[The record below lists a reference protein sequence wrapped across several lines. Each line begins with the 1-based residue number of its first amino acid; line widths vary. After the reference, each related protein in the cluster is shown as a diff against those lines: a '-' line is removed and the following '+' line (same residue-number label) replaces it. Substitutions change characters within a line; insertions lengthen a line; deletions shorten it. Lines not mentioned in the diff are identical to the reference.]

1 MTMPVRTRGVDSL
14 SPAEESHVQPCSAS
28 ELSVP
33 SSRGGHGNAMQQRR
47 PCRMMM
53 PVHSGNA
60 NQSSSG
66 RAATSGSFDNAP
78 GDGAKVHA
86 RPWST
91 EVDFSSRSRIP
102 SVACKRNGCLVDRN
116 AHACTLHNEQEEQ
129 DHRSASAELRRSAQG
144 EGSAQQWWM
153 DAGEDVNLGEHVKV
167 ADTDRG
173 LTRMHLKMGA
183 EPQGGER
190 AKEITKEVLGVHI
203 KEESQPEELPRLH
216 PLTIP
221 CGGSIPNGRSK
232 YGGSSGVGAVEGAQL
247 ALDVALRQKHS
258 DVDDMLCTGHAC
270 LKVVGSNP
278 GLQSM
283 VPELD
288 AMPFLEKAVNAVP
301 SSKAGQRGVPAQKSQ
316 RQNRPKGEKVKKGQ
330 KAKNPM
336 SSMDLGVGDTQ
347 ANGQT
352 MELGEQ
358 RAEADDTQDARP
370 EQRHAKRKVRKESRR
385 ESVEEAEPS
394 VGQHQPRDVKIKGS
408 QLAADSLAART
419 TMVQSKVDSE
429 VHQVEDVANFEVQVE
444 EKWHSKDRPHHE
456 AQNRMDLLDTSPAS
470 SASHAKGEVVYRHDK
485 EGDKLS
491 KSSDQ
496 HLQQQANK
504 RKREAPC
511 IGAERFRPTVTT
523 GHRLVHGTLQPHGR
537 RSLRP
542 SIPTRM
548 SRTPTPQK
556 RSVGNATGGKC
567 FAHIAT
573 AGTLAVVVDPQQT
586 ASPVTRQESK
596 TKKQLDVTGL
606 QGNRK
611 PGVGSQV
618 SLHRGEEKQHKQGR
632 LELPE
637 ELANGRLSPTS
648 NPLPC
653 NLSPEKPSLE
663 ADVHVTDLSED
674 CCSGMDVQSSPQPLP
689 DETAGST
696 VKLKRMVLVC
706 DERADQQAVHQS
718 VREKRKALLEK
729 SKARLGEKRCKP
741 FMERRCSHAILA
753 AEDLSEEASSVDK
766 VQLDSSEDDFEDQ
779 VQVLEP
785 DHCVRQLR
793 QEQPIKEPPPKQRRV
808 RNTVDEDIAVASKE
822 MQWSS
827 KSVKANAYGGRRL
840 EEIMKSCMVPEVC
853 ALKHIKPAS
862 TAADVQKPLKE
873 TAGTVATA
881 KATGVS
887 CFKRTKPGAA
897 LRGAVE
903 SSSISLK
910 RMKPR
915 DAQGVSQEGS
925 AGGVV
930 TSVGVAGRKKR
941 PTVPAK
947 DTQNA
952 STESGAAGGKKKSS
966 FFTNKGYEQYA
977 HSAGSRTAVASSRV
991 VAAQNQRN
999 TVCCST
1005 ILSYDLCLRTCQVS
1019 WDK

>member
-1 MTMPVRTRGVDSL
+1 MTMPVSTHGVDSL

-33 SSRGGHGNAMQQRR
+33 SSRGGHSNAMQQRR
-47 PCRMMM
+47 PCRVMM
-53 PVHSGNA
+53 PVHGGNA

-116 AHACTLHNEQEEQ
+116 AHACALHNEQEEQ
-129 DHRSASAELRRSAQG
+129 DQRSASAELRRSAQG
-144 EGSAQQWWM
+144 ERSAEQLGM

-167 ADTDRG
+167 ADNYRG

-183 EPQGGER
+183 EPQGGQR
-190 AKEITKEVLGVHI
+190 AANEITKEVLGVHI

-232 YGGSSGVGAVEGAQL
+232 YNGSSGAGDVECEPM
-247 ALDVALRQKHS
+247 ALDVALRRKHS
-258 DVDDMLCTGHAC
+258 DADDMFCTRHAWF
-270 LKVVGSNP
+270 KVVGSNP

-288 AMPFLEKAVNAVP
+288 AVPFLEKAVNAVP

-316 RQNRPKGEKVKKGQ
+316 RRKRPKGEKVKKGQ

-336 SSMDLGVGDTQ
+336 SSMDLGVGDTK

-352 MELGEQ
+352 MEFGEQ

-370 EQRHAKRKVRKESRR
+370 EQRHAKRKVRRESRR
-385 ESVEEAEPS
+385 ESVEPS
-394 VGQHQPRDVKIKGS
+394 VGQHQHGDVKTKGS

-419 TMVQSKVDSE
+419 TIVQSKVDSE

-444 EKWHSKDRPHHE
+444 EKCHSKDHPHHE
-456 AQNRMDLLDTSPAS
+456 AQNHMDLLDTSPAS

-496 HLQQQANK
+496 HLQRQTNK

-511 IGAERFRPTVTT
+511 IGAERFQPTITT
-523 GHRLVHGTLQPHGR
+523 GACLVHGTLQPHGR
-537 RSLRP
+537 CSLRP
-542 SIPTRM
+542 SMPTRM
-548 SRTPTPQK
+548 SRTRAPQK
-556 RSVGNATGGKC
+556 RSVGNATDGKRV
-567 FAHIAT
+567 AHIAN
-573 AGTLAVVVDPQQT
+573 AGTHAVVVDPQQT
-586 ASPVTRQESK
+586 ATPLTRQESK

-606 QGNRK
+606 QGNGK

-618 SLHRGEEKQHKQGR
+618 SLHRGEERQHKQGR

-653 NLSPEKPSLE
+653 NLSPDEPSLE
-663 ADVHVTDLSED
+663 AEVHVTDLSED

-696 VKLKRMVLVC
+696 VKLKRVVLVR
-706 DERADQQAVHQS
+706 DERSDQQAVHQS
-718 VREKRKALLEK
+718 VREKRKAPLEK
-729 SKARLGEKRCKP
+729 SKAGLGEKRCKP
-741 FMERRCSHAILA
+741 FTERRCSHAILA

-766 VQLDSSEDDFEDQ
+766 VQLDSSEDDLEDQ

-785 DHCVRQLR
+785 DHCVHQLR

-808 RNTVDEDIAVASKE
+808 RNTVHEDIAVASKE
-822 MQWSS
+822 MQRAS
-827 KSVKANAYGGRRL
+827 KSVKANAYGSRRL

-853 ALKHIKPAS
+853 ALKHSKPAS

-897 LRGAVE
+897 LTGAVE

-925 AGGVV
+925 AGGAV
-930 TSVGVAGRKKR
+930 TSAGVAGRKTR

-977 HSAGSRTAVASSRV
+977 HSALSRTAVASSRV
-991 VAAQNQRN
+991 VAAQRN

-1005 ILSYDLCLRTCQVS
+1005 ILSYDLCLRTCQAS
-1019 WDK
+1019 WDE